1 MFLSDDIFDISKY
14 IMFNYLTSCLLTRL
28 LVSSPHEQLYIY
40 IYITKKLSLTLF
52 STSHISLLNNYLL
65 IFKSRQNSRI
75 AVKTGYGNVI
85 VSEGLLMIKKR

>member
-28 LVSSPHEQLYIY
+28 LVSSPHEQFYIY
-40 IYITKKLSLTLF
+40 KTKKLSLTLF
-52 STSHISLLNNYLL
+52 SASHISLLNNYLL
-65 IFKSRQNSRI
+65 IFKSIQNSRI